1 VNILREYLGLQFKS
15 LIEGVQSNIE
25 RVIMDLSFCIM
36 LFGKDFVPYLDMMEI
51 SDGILD
57 MAFDIYASMKP
68 KMKGFVIE
76 IEVNILA
83 KC

>member
-1 VNILREYLGLQFKS
+1 
-15 LIEGVQSNIE
+15 
-25 RVIMDLSFCIM
+25 MDLSFCIM